1 MNYKENTV
9 AKITKIYAVGNL
21 VVSLLSCCMLF
32 SLYYV
37 DIAVGIIL
45 IAASI
50 VINFGIYIIGE
61 VIQLLDDIK
70 QNTSG
75 KVQAVEAE
83 SNAADVSNE

>member
-21 VVSLLSCCMLF
+21 VVSLLICCMLF
-32 SLYYV
+32 SSYYV
-37 DIAVGIIL
+37 DIAVVIIL

>member
-9 AKITKIYAVGNL
+9 AKITKSYAVGNL
-21 VVSLLSCCMLF
+21 VVSLLICCMLF
-32 SLYYV
+32 SSYDVY
-37 DIAVGIIL
+37 IAVKIIL

>member
-9 AKITKIYAVGNL
+9 AKIAKIYAVANFIFTIL
-21 VVSLLSCCMLF
+21 ILCMLF
-32 SLYYV
+32 SSYYV
-37 DIAVGIIL
+37 DIAVGIICF
-45 IAASI
+45 AMSV
-50 VINFGIYIIGE
+50 VINFGIYVIGE
-61 VIQLLDDIK
+61 VVQLLDDIK